1 MRNTIDLLR
10 HMHWADATVWH
21 CILDTPSA
29 KDDERVLKLCHHIHM
44 VQRAFLKVWSLQDM
58 KLPKIDDF
66 AGLAAVATWA
76 EEYHN
81 MLPLFIA
88 TVTEAELE
96 RVVDVPWA
104 RYMEQRSGRKVV
116 DATLGE
122 TMLQVAMHSSYHR
135 GQLNTRLRELGAE
148 PPIVDYIA
156 WVWLG
161 RPSPIWP
168 GQEHGMAI

>member
-1 MRNTIDLLR
+1 
-10 HMHWADATVWH
+10 
-21 CILDTPSA
+21 
-29 KDDERVLKLCHHIHM
+29 
-44 VQRAFLKVWSLQDM
+44 M